1 MSALL
6 KLTWVIKVNVI
17 LTAVSQF
24 EFATVPIQPLT
35 LALLVK
41 LVWVVLV
48 YRESLFSGPDCQSLE
63 GAMRQVVTT
72 MNGGIEVLRVEEKPD
87 PQPGPG
93 EVVVAVRAAGLNFAD
108 ILARQGL
115 YPDGPRKPCVMG
127 YEVAGLVE
135 KVGEGVDRDL
145 VGVAVI
151 ALTRF
156 GGQSEKVVVQEK
168 QLFEKPDSLTFE
180 QAAAIPVN
188 YLTAYALLV
197 AMGGLRRGEAVL
209 IHNSGG
215 GVGLAALDIAKH
227 IGAVTYGT
235 ASPSKHDF
243 LRERGLDHPIDY
255 RTQDWLPVLKK
266 LTGDR
271 GVELVIDPIGG
282 SHWKKSYQALRH
294 TGRLGMFGVSVASA
308 NGIQGK
314 FKLLKAAVQ
323 MPLFHPLGLL
333 NKNRGVFGL
342 NLGHLWHEPEKIV
355 EWVQALMEG
364 VQEGW
369 IRPHVDRAFPFEQ
382 AGEAHAYIES
392 RRNIG
397 KVVLV
402 P

>member
-1 MSALL
+1 
-6 KLTWVIKVNVI
+6 
-17 LTAVSQF
+17 
-24 EFATVPIQPLT
+24 
-35 LALLVK
+35 
-41 LVWVVLV
+41 
-48 YRESLFSGPDCQSLE
+48 
-63 GAMRQVVTT
+63 MRQVVTT
-72 MNGGIEVLRVEEKPD
+72 KNGGVEVLQLQEKPD
-87 PQPGPG
+87 PHAGAG
-93 EVVVAVRAAGLNFAD
+93 EVVVGVRAAGLNFAD

-127 YEVAGLVE
+127 YEVAGVVE
-135 KVGEGVDRDL
+135 EVGDGVALDL
-145 VGVAVI
+145 VGMPVVAM
-151 ALTRF
+151 TRF
-156 GGQSEKVVVQEK
+156 GGQSEKVLVQER

-197 AMGGLRRGEAVL
+197 AMGGLRKGESVL
-209 IHNSGG
+209 IHNAGG

-243 LRERGLDHPIDY
+243 LRRRGLDHPIDY
-255 RTQDWLPVLKK
+255 RSQDWLPVLKK

-282 SHWKKSYQALRH
+282 SHWKKSYRALRH
-294 TGRLGMFGVSVASA
+294 TGRLGMFGVSIASA
-308 NGIQGK
+308 NGLKGK

-323 MPLFHPLGLL
+323 MPRFHPLGLL

-342 NLGHLWHEPEKIV
+342 NLGHMWHEPEKVV
-355 EWVQALMEG
+355 EWVQAIMEG
-364 VQEGW
+364 VQQGW
-369 IRPHVDRAFPFEQ
+369 IRPHVDRTFPFEQ
-382 AGEAHAYIES
+382 TGAAHSYIEA
-392 RRNIG
+392 RKNIG